1 MSPLWLRLESSS
13 TIWELKLAMR
23 TKSRSF
29 VFTPVNWKT
38 EITTEGQGYL
48 DELAADVKTA
58 PKAAMT
64 GSSTFRIKC
73 EHDGIHLDSLD
84 VPHKPST
91 GDPCLVRTRV
101 PRVSYTGD
109 NFASMSS
116 VLTSGFSGRWPTAAV
131 ATNSLSETAVP
142 PDCPLHTEGS

>member
-1 MSPLWLRLESSS
+1 
-13 TIWELKLAMR
+13 MR
-23 TKSRSF
+23 IKSRSF

-73 EHDGIHLDSLD
+73 EHGGIHLDSLD

-91 GDPCLVRTRV
+91 GDLCLVRTRV

-109 NFASMSS
+109 KLRQHVIGSHKWLFQGGGQQLQLRQSLCLKLQCLQI
-116 VLTSGFSGRWPTAAV
+116 VLFTLRDPELNAVYCGTAGV
-131 ATNSLSETAVP
+131 
-142 PDCPLHTEGS
+142 